1 MTHALHS
8 LAAWVIAWAHTPHA
22 TTALAVLAFAES
34 SFFPIPPDVLLITLC
49 LINPAQSAWYAA
61 VCTAASVLG
70 GAFGY
75 GIGRYGGRPLLE
87 RFVSGEKIRAVER
100 YYKRYDVWAV
110 GIAGFTPIPYKVF
123 TVSAGTFLLDFKRF
137 LLASALGRGG
147 RFFLVA
153 GLFFFF
159 GEPIGGFVKKYLNLL
174 SVLFAVLLVGGFAV
188 MHGWSRRQG
197 REARRETAARKAE
210 P

>member
-1 MTHALHS
+1 MSAALHHMMS
-8 LAAWVIAWAHTPHA
+8 WIIAWAHTPHA

-49 LINPAQSAWYAA
+49 LIDPTRSAWFAL
-61 VCTAASVLG
+61 VCTLSSVLG

-75 GIGRYGGRPLLE
+75 AIGRYGGRPLLE
-87 RFVSGEKIRAVER
+87 RFVSETKIRAVER
-100 YYKRYDVWAV
+100 YYQRYDVWAV

-123 TVSAGTFLLDFKRF
+123 TISAGTFLLPFKRF
-137 LLASALGRGG
+137 LAASALGRGG

-159 GEPIGGFVKKYLNLL
+159 GEPIGDFVKKYLNLL
-174 SVLFAVLLVGGFAV
+174 SVLFAVLLVGGFAT
-188 MHGWSRRQG
+188 MHWWSKRQ
-197 REARRETAARKAE
+197 ARSAATE
-210 P
+210 PASSQEPS